1 MITCYHL
8 STSFF
13 KYIVVMSEIPL
24 NKFEKRDLIL
34 KLLKEGKIYREICRI
49 AHVSPRDIKP
59 IAKEHERK
67 KRLETNKMKENKNQ
81 TKKPSISSQAFILFK
96 EGKQI
101 DEVKV
106 LLDIPFKLA
115 SRCWEQYLES
125 IRMFEAFEFY
135 QENSYDMPTF
145 LRINTFLKLNNVYG
159 TDIVNVLRI
168 AKDVINLNQIHSNLK
183 IEIEKLKQTKNNYSL
198 NQNTNYKPLLPL
210 GLPRHYYRY

>member
-1 MITCYHL
+1 
-8 STSFF
+8 
-13 KYIVVMSEIPL
+13 MSEIPL
-24 NKFEKRDLIL
+24 NKFEKRELIL

-67 KRLETNKMKENKNQ
+67 KRLETNIRKEKKNQ

-115 SRCWEQYLES
+115 SRYWEQYLSS
-125 IRMFEAFEFY
+125 IRMYEAFEFY
-135 QENSYDMPTF
+135 QDNSYDMPTF
-145 LRINTFLKLNNVYG
+145 LRINNFLKINNVYG
-159 TDIVNVLRI
+159 TDIVNVLRT
-168 AKDVINLNQIHSNLK
+168 AKDVINLNQMYSNIK
-183 IEIEKLKQTKNNYSL
+183 NEIEKLKQMKKNLPYSHNNYL
-198 NQNTNYKPLLPL
+198 PPLKPLPK
-210 GLPRHYYRY
+210 PINWNY

>member
-1 MITCYHL
+1 MLPFKYF
-8 STSFF
+8 FF
-13 KYIVVMSEIPL
+13 KDIVGMSEIPL

-34 KLLKEGKIYREICRI
+34 RLLKEGKTYREVCHI

-59 IAKEHERK
+59 IAEEYGRK
-67 KRLETNKMKENKNQ
+67 KRLETNIRKEKKNQ

-101 DEVKV
+101 GEVKV

-115 SRCWEQYLES
+115 ARYWKEYLKA

-159 TDIVNVLRI
+159 TDIVNILRTV
-168 AKDVINLNQIHSNLK
+168 KDILNLNKTYSNLK
-183 IEIEKLKQTKNNYSL
+183 IEINNLEQKRMKLLYYSHPGYGL
-198 NQNTNYKPLLPL
+198 QPLPL
-210 GLPRHYYRY
+210 NKPNYNYYRY